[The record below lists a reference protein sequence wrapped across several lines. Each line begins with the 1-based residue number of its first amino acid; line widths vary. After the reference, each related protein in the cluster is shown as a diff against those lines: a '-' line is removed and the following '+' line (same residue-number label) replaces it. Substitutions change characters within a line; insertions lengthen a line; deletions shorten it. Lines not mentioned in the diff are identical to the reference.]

1 VRITNMIATRPDWC
15 ISRQKIWDVP
25 IAVFLCEQCNRP
37 IVSAELNR
45 AVVALIEREGIE
57 AWRTPAADAL
67 LPAGSVCAHCGG
79 TAFRKETDILDVWI
93 DAGVS
98 WFAVCEADPDLKTA
112 YTAFKTAKTFQFCTW
127 RAPTSTAAGSTP
139 RCSPRWPCAA
149 TRLTLA

>member
-1 VRITNMIATRPDWC
+1 MQPADP
-15 ISRQKIWDVP
+15 SPQ
-25 IAVFLCEQCNRP
+25 
-37 IVSAELNR
+37 ELNR
-45 AVVALIEREGIE
+45 AVVALIERDGIE

-112 YTAFKTAKTFQFCTW
+112 YTAFQDREDVPFCTW
-127 RAPTSTAAGSTP
+127 RAQTSIAAGSTP